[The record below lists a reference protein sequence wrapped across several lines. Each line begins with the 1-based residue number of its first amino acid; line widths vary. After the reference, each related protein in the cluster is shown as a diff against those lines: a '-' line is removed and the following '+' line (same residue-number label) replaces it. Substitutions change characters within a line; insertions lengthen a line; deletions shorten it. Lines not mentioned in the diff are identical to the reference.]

1 MPAITLL
8 GSLFTF
14 LAGLFARS
22 FAALAVQIGL
32 QKALHVALAA
42 TWFALV
48 YSFTAAAKLCTD
60 SATGVCGVAASGFSG
75 LSPWLKFGFS
85 LVPWEALQIIG
96 CLISLHIA
104 GYAFLVMMKIIHH
117 LSLGSGTGLAVRG
130 GTGLR

>member
-22 FAALAVQIGL
+22 FTALAVQIGL

-42 TWFALV
+42 SWFALV
-48 YSFTAAAKLCTD
+48 YSFTAVAKLCTD
-60 SATGVCGVAASGFSG
+60 SASGVCGAAASGFNN

-85 LVPWEALQIIG
+85 LVPFEALQIIG
-96 CLISLHIA
+96 CLLALHAA
-104 GYAFLVMMKIIHH
+104 GYTFLVMMKIIHH
-117 LSLGSGTGLAVRG
+117 LSLGNGK
-130 GTGLR
+130 GLRKV